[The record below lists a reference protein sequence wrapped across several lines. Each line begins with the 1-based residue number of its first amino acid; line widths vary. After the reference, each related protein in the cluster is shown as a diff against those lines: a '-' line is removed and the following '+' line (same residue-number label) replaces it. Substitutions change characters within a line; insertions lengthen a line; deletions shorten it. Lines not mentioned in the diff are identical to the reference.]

1 MAARDDGAGLGAARV
16 LDGDEVQGVLSG
28 AFYQPAQVEAAD
40 SMRAKAR
47 EEKAKPTHYKVI
59 CISMYTKDLDR
70 LDELVEELKGRGITK
85 ANRSALIRVALEQ
98 LDLDKVPRGL

>member
-28 AFYQPAQVEAAD
+28 AFYQPIHAEPESQRGKDLAE
-40 SMRAKAR
+40 KA
-47 EEKAKPTHYKVI
+47 AKPTHYKVI
-59 CISMYTKDLDR
+59 CISMYTKDLGR
-70 LDELVEELKGRGITK
+70 LDALVDELKGRGITK

>member
-1 MAARDDGAGLGAARV
+1 MKMAARDDGAGLGAARV

-28 AFYQPAQVEAAD
+28 AFYQPTAPESGTIRTAEP
-40 SMRAKAR
+40 R
-47 EEKAKPTHYKVI
+47 ERAKPTHYKVI

-98 LDLDKVPRGL
+98 LDLDKVPR